1 MNVNTKLLQISTIFL
16 LIISK
21 DEYSLGK
28 YSIDV
33 TALKDMNESAYKEQ
47 KGIEREV
54 RSYGW

>member
-1 MNVNTKLLQISTIFL
+1 MTVFL
-16 LIISK
+16 LLILK
-21 DEYSLGK
+21 DEYILGK